1 MISCAMKVFLCIT
14 CAVMLLS
21 CCIAQEDP
29 KLSAREELNQGVVA
43 YRAGETV
50 SAAAHFRKATELDPD
65 LRVAH
70 LYLATAFAQQFI
82 PGVDAP
88 DNLIMAKQAIDEYQ
102 KVLQNDPGNINS
114 LKGIAYIFMN
124 TKQFDDSLAYYKK
137 VVAADPNDA
146 EAYYSVGVVDW
157 TVVFKETTTLKARA
171 GLRVE
176 DDVKA
181 PRNQKLCD
189 DLRTSN
195 QEHIEEGLTMLRKA
209 VALRA
214 DYSDAMVYVNL
225 LYRRK
230 ADIDCNDPKARAA
243 DLKAAEHW
251 ADLAMSARQGKT
263 KPKTS
268 PTEEPEH
275 H

>member
-1 MISCAMKVFLCIT
+1 
-14 CAVMLLS
+14 
-21 CCIAQEDP
+21 
-29 KLSAREELNQGVVA
+29 
-43 YRAGETV
+43 
-50 SAAAHFRKATELDPD
+50 
-65 LRVAH
+65 
-70 LYLATAFAQQFI
+70 
-82 PGVDAP
+82 VDAP

-195 QEHIEEGLTMLRKA
+195 QEHIEEGLTMLRKRWPFGRTILTPWSMSICCTA
-209 VALRA
+209 AKRT
-214 DYSDAMVYVNL
+214 STAMTP
-225 LYRRK
+225 RPAPR
-230 ADIDCNDPKARAA
+230 
-243 DLKAAEHW
+243 
-251 ADLAMSARQGKT
+251 T
-263 KPKTS
+263 
-268 PTEEPEH
+268 
-275 H
+275 